1 MDKGKPTILAV
12 IGTGTNVGKTVT
24 AAGLLRAAH
33 AAGRSVQAVK
43 AVQTGC
49 PRSPDGA
56 YAAPDVAVYREAC
69 PGAAAFALAC
79 FGEPCSPHLA
89 ARLENASLTASC
101 LTESIGNVSR
111 NTDLTIVEGAGG
123 LLVPLNETETFAD
136 VLVRLDAD
144 IVVVAHNG
152 LGAINHVLLTLEA
165 LRRRSLRVRSI
176 VAVRGP
182 AEPAGPE
189 ARIQQDNLRV
199 FERLGDVPQV
209 VDLPWHAGLTASP
222 EARDA
227 AWTAIAR
234 CLRPVL
240 GHAQENSA
248 APDAAGRIA
257 AFDAGHLWHPYAAIH
272 PPAFNWI
279 AAGTDGCRI
288 RLADGRELVDGM
300 SSWWAAIH
308 GYNHPRLTGALQS
321 QAARMPHVMFG
332 GLTHAPATELG
343 ERLLALAPPG
353 LDRIFYADSGS
364 VAVEAALKMA
374 VQWQHANGRPEKRR
388 IAAHL
393 GGYHGD
399 TMGAMSVCDPVAGMH
414 SLFAGLLPEQLFL
427 PRPSCRF
434 DGEFDET
441 SLDAAKRLF
450 AEHGGGIAAVI
461 VEPIVQGAGGM
472 WFYHPEYLRGL
483 RTLCDRH
490 DALLIFDEIAT
501 GFGRTGRMFAAEW
514 ADARPD
520 IMCVGKALT
529 GGVMTLAATLARD
542 GIARDI
548 SRNGVFMHGPTFMA
562 NPLACAVAAES
573 LRLLADTPWRERV
586 GGIERHLREAL
597 APCRGMPG
605 VADVRVLGGIGVVET
620 AEAVN
625 VPRLQAFF
633 VDRHGVWIR
642 PFARLIY
649 LMPPYG
655 IEAADLDRLA
665 QAVVAAV
672 KEEAWR

>member
-1 MDKGKPTILAV
+1 MDEGKRTILAV
-12 IGTGTNVGKTVT
+12 IGTGTDVGKTVA

-33 AAGRSVQAVK
+33 AAGRSAQAVK

-49 PRSPDGA
+49 SRAPDGA
-56 YAAPDVAVYREAC
+56 YVAPDVVVYHEAC
-69 PGAAAFALAC
+69 PEAAACALAC
-79 FGEPCSPHLA
+79 FAEPCSPHLA
-89 ARLENASLTASC
+89 ARLENASLSASN
-101 LTESIGNVSR
+101 LAESIRNVSR
-111 NTDLTIVEGAGG
+111 NVDLTIVEGAGG

-144 IVVVAHNG
+144 IVVVAQNG

-165 LRRRSLRVRSI
+165 LRRRGLRIRSI
-176 VAVRGP
+176 VAVRSP
-182 AEPAGPE
+182 AEPAGLE
-189 ARIQQDNLRV
+189 ARIQRDNLQV
-199 FERLGDVPQV
+199 FERMGDVPQV
-209 VDLPWHAGLTASP
+209 IDLPWHAGLTASP

-227 AWTAIAR
+227 AWAAIAR
-234 CLRPVL
+234 CLRPVFE
-240 GHAQENSA
+240 HVQKSNAE
-248 APDAAGRIA
+248 PDAAGHIA
-257 AFDAGHLWHPYAAIH
+257 AFDAGHLWHPYASTH
-272 PPAFNWI
+272 PSAFNWT

-288 RLADGRELVDGM
+288 RLDDGRELIDGM

-308 GYNHPRLTGALQS
+308 GYNHPRLTDALRR

-332 GLTHAPATELG
+332 GLTHAPAAELG
-343 ERLLALAPPG
+343 ERLLDLVPPG

-364 VAVEAALKMA
+364 VAVEVALKMA

-388 IAAHL
+388 IVAHL

-414 SLFAGLLPEQLFL
+414 SLFAGLLPEQFFL
-427 PRPSCRF
+427 PRPVCRF
-434 DGEFDET
+434 DGEFDDK

-450 AEHGGGIAAVI
+450 AERGRDIAAVI

-472 WFYHPEYLRGL
+472 WFYHPDYLRGL
-483 RTLCDRH
+483 RTLCDEH
-490 DALLIFDEIAT
+490 DALLILDEIAT
-501 GFGRTGRMFAAEW
+501 GFGRTGKMFAAEW
-514 ADARPD
+514 ARVRPD

-548 SRNGVFMHGPTFMA
+548 SRKSVFMHGPTFMA
-562 NPLACAVAAES
+562 NPLACAVAAEN
-573 LRLLADTPWRERV
+573 LLLLADTPWRERV
-586 GGIERHLREAL
+586 DGIEQGLRDGL
-597 APCRGMPG
+597 KPCRGMPG
-605 VADVRVLGGIGVVET
+605 VADVRVLGGIGVVEM

-633 VDRHGVWIR
+633 VDRFGVWIR

-649 LMPPYG
+649 LMPPYV
-655 IEAADLDRLA
+655 IATADLDRLA

-672 KEEAWR
+672 REEAWR